1 MDSYK
6 QYIKEALPG
15 LSIHS
20 YKQNEEGWDNIT
32 VIINDELLFRF
43 PRKLEY
49 ANRIPLEKE
58 LCTILS
64 HLLQE
69 IEIPKYHLL
78 YKNNCNT
85 VPFCS
90 YYPLIHGEPLTT
102 ELVAKLEKKE
112 LKAIITQLA
121 TFLAALHSI
130 PLKRTETLG
139 FPIEKTLTYWKELQT
154 KLNQYFTN
162 SLTSLQKS
170 ALNRLF
176 EIFFICIAKSTFQN
190 TIIHADFTHHHILFN
205 NLNKTISGVIDFGD
219 AQIGDPAF
227 DFAGLYYDFGREF
240 TTSVYEQY
248 SALISHRDPLLIH
261 RITTFYQYSPL
272 LHNLIYNIETNNEII
287 LKKNEE
293 QLKAILQGRD

>member
-20 YKQNEEGWDNIT
+20 YKQNEEGWDNIA
-32 VIINDELLFRF
+32 VIINDDLLFRF

-64 HLLQE
+64 HSLQE

-78 YKNNCNT
+78 YKNDCNT

-102 ELVAKLEKKE
+102 ELVTKLEKKE

-162 SLTSLQKS
+162 NLTSLQKS

-176 EIFFICIAKSTFQN
+176 ENFFTCITKSTFQN
-190 TIIHADFTHHHILFN
+190 AIIHADFTHHHILFN
-205 NLNKTISGVIDFGD
+205 NLHKNISGVIDFGD

-261 RITTFYQYSPL
+261 RITIFYQYSPL

>member
-20 YKQNEEGWDNIT
+20 YMQNEEGWDNIT

-49 ANRIPLEKE
+49 ANRIQLEKE

-102 ELVAKLEKKE
+102 EIVTKLEKKE

-139 FPIEKTLTYWKELQT
+139 FPIEKTFTYWKELQT
-154 KLNQYFTN
+154 KLNQYLTN

-176 EIFFICIAKSTFQN
+176 ENFFTCITKSTFQN
-190 TIIHADFTHHHILFN
+190 AIIHADFTHHHILFN
-205 NLNKTISGVIDFGD
+205 NLHKTISGVIDFGD

-227 DFAGLYYDFGREF
+227 DFTGLYYDFGREF

-272 LHNLIYNIETNNEII
+272 LHNLIYNIETNNEIT

>member
-1 MDSYK
+1 M
-6 QYIKEALPG
+6 
-15 LSIHS
+15 
-20 YKQNEEGWDNIT
+20 
-32 VIINDELLFRF
+32 
-43 PRKLEY
+43 
-49 ANRIPLEKE
+49 
-58 LCTILS
+58 
-64 HLLQE
+64 
-69 IEIPKYHLL
+69 

-112 LKAIITQLA
+112 LEVIITQLA

-176 EIFFICIAKSTFQN
+176 ENFFTCIAKSTFKIQSSML
-190 TIIHADFTHHHILFN
+190 TLHII
-205 NLNKTISGVIDFGD
+205 
-219 AQIGDPAF
+219 
-227 DFAGLYYDFGREF
+227 
-240 TTSVYEQY
+240 
-248 SALISHRDPLLIH
+248 
-261 RITTFYQYSPL
+261 TFYLTTKQNHFRCYRFWRCS
-272 LHNLIYNIETNNEII
+272 NW
-287 LKKNEE
+287 
-293 QLKAILQGRD
+293 RSRF

>member
-176 EIFFICIAKSTFQN
+176 ENFFVCIAKSTFQN

-240 TTSVYEQY
+240 TTSIYEQY

>member
-6 QYIKEALPG
+6 QYIKEALPD

-20 YKQNEEGWDNIT
+20 YIQNEEGWDNIT

-90 YYPLIHGEPLTT
+90 YYPLILGEPLTT
-102 ELVAKLEKKE
+102 EIVAKLEKKE
-112 LKAIITQLA
+112 LEVIITQLA
-121 TFLAALHSI
+121 TFLATLHSI
-130 PLKRTETLG
+130 PLKRVETLG
-139 FPIEKTLTYWKELQT
+139 FPIEKTLIYWKELQT
-154 KLNQYFTN
+154 KLNQYLTN
-162 SLTSLQKS
+162 NLTSLQKS

-176 EIFFICIAKSTFQN
+176 ENFFTNIAKSTFQN

-205 NLNKTISGVIDFGD
+205 TQNKTISGVIDFGD

-227 DFAGLYYDFGREF
+227 DFAGLYYDFGHEF

-272 LHNLIYNIETNNEII
+272 LHNLIYNIETNNEIT

>member
-20 YKQNEEGWDNIT
+20 YKQNEEGWDNIA
-32 VIINDELLFRF
+32 VIINDDLLFRF

-64 HLLQE
+64 HSLQE

-78 YKNNCNT
+78 YKNDCNN

-102 ELVAKLEKKE
+102 ELVTKLEKKE

-162 SLTSLQKS
+162 NLTSLQKS

-176 EIFFICIAKSTFQN
+176 ENFFTCITKSTFQN
-190 TIIHADFTHHHILFN
+190 AIIHADFTHHHILFN
-205 NLNKTISGVIDFGD
+205 NLHKNISGVIDFGD

-261 RITTFYQYSPL
+261 RITIFYQYSPL

>member
-6 QYIKEALPG
+6 QYIKEALPD

-20 YKQNEEGWDNIT
+20 YMQNEEGWDNIT

-64 HLLQE
+64 HSLQE

-78 YKNNCNT
+78 YKNDCNT

-90 YYPLIHGEPLTT
+90 YYPLIHGEPLTS

-112 LKAIITQLA
+112 LEVIITQLA
-121 TFLAALHSI
+121 TFLATLHSI

-176 EIFFICIAKSTFQN
+176 ENFFTCITKSTFQN
-190 TIIHADFTHHHILFN
+190 AIIHADFTHHHILFN
-205 NLNKTISGVIDFGD
+205 NLHKNISGVIDFGD

-261 RITTFYQYSPL
+261 RTTTFYQYSPL

>member
-1 MDSYK
+1 MNYYK
-6 QYIKEALPG
+6 QYIKQALPD

-20 YKQNEEGWDNIT
+20 YKQNEKGWDNIA
-32 VIINDELLFRF
+32 VIINDDLLFRF

-49 ANRIPLEKE
+49 AKRIPLEKE

-64 HLLQE
+64 HSLQR
-69 IEIPKYHLL
+69 IEVPKYHLL
-78 YKNNCNT
+78 YKNDCDT

-90 YYPLIHGEPLTT
+90 YYPLIHGKPLKT
-102 ELVAKLEKKE
+102 EIVAKLEKKE
-112 LKAIITQLA
+112 IEAIITQLA
-121 TFLAALHSI
+121 TFLATLHSI
-130 PLKRTETLG
+130 PLKRVETLG
-139 FPIEKTLTYWKELQT
+139 FPIEKTPPYWKELQT
-154 KLNQYFTN
+154 KLNQYLTN

-176 EIFFICIAKSTFQN
+176 ENFFAYIAKPTFQN

-227 DFAGLYYDFGREF
+227 DFAGLYYDFGHEF

-248 SALISHRDPLLIH
+248 STLVSHHDPLLIH

-272 LHNLIYNIETNNEII
+272 LHNLIYNIETNNEME
-287 LKKNEE
+287 LNKSKE
-293 QLKAILQGRD
+293 QLKAILQGRA

>member
-6 QYIKEALPG
+6 QYIKEALPD

-20 YKQNEEGWDNIT
+20 YIQNEEGRDNIT
-32 VIINDELLFRF
+32 VIINAELLFRF

-64 HLLQE
+64 HSLQE

-78 YKNNCNT
+78 YKNDCNT

-102 ELVAKLEKKE
+102 ELLAKLEKKE
-112 LKAIITQLA
+112 LEVIITQLA

-162 SLTSLQKS
+162 NLTSLQKS

-176 EIFFICIAKSTFQN
+176 ENFFTCIAKSTFQN

-248 SALISHRDPLLIH
+248 SALISHRDPLFIH

-272 LHNLIYNIETNNEII
+272 LHNLIYNIETNNEIT